1 MSIEEEN
8 NYNKMDM
15 KLKAYEEKQKKFGW
29 YMKEKEKNQANF
41 CIIKEIDE
49 KAGN

>member
-15 KLKAYEEKQKKFGW
+15 KLKAYEEKQKKFG
-29 YMKEKEKNQANF
+29 
-41 CIIKEIDE
+41 
-49 KAGN
+49 